1 MATRTYTVEGMT
13 CGHCVAAITA
23 GVVKLSGVTQVD
35 VNLGSST
42 LTVVGDQINDEG
54 VATAVADAGYTVVS

>member
-23 GVVKLSGVTQVD
+23 HVVRLSGVTQVD
-35 VNLGSST
+35 VNLNSAT
-42 LTVVGDQINDEG
+42 LTVVGDQITDDA
-54 VATAVADAGYTVVS
+54 VAVAVADAGYTVVR

>member
-23 GVVKLSGVTQVD
+23 SVVKLSGVTQVD

-42 LTVVGDQINDEG
+42 LTVVGDQVNDDA